1 MLGSLV
7 QWGDMTITNPDVK
20 KLLEIYREIQQ
31 LEHIQALLGWDQN
44 TYMPP
49 QAASGRATQSALLAQ
64 YLSRKWND
72 PAFKATLEQLWEAD
86 LNVDEQDMV
95 RALRERAKF
104 YLKVP
109 EKLVIALSKETGEAF
124 SVWHKARSKN
134 DFAAFAP
141 HLTRLIALE
150 QEVAQH
156 LGYADDPYDALLDLY
171 EPGLTYKQAHAIFAT
186 LQPALTQ
193 MIKTITKSKRYEL
206 ATRLRASSV
215 SYDLNKQEALSMHM
229 MKLMGYPLERGRLD
243 VSPHPFTTTLGFD
256 DVRITTRYAEDDW
269 LSSYS
274 STIHEGGHAL
284 YELGIDPEYQDT
296 PFATG
301 VSLGVHESQ
310 SRFWENMIGKS
321 EVVLQALA
329 PTFQKLLGSNVAMED
344 LGLFANYVEP
354 GLIRVEAD
362 EVTYNLHILLRM
374 ELEHDLMHNKLEVN
388 DLPNAWAAKMRE
400 YLGVEVADDR
410 DGCLQD
416 VHWSYGSF
424 GYFPTYTIGN
434 LYSAS
439 ILAAIQ
445 RDLDWNGQLERLEFE
460 PIRDWLRTHIH
471 RHGARFMPAELMQQS
486 NIVLGAE
493 DYLSYIRTKYSALYD
508 VSL

>member
-1 MLGSLV
+1 
-7 QWGDMTITNPDVK
+7 MTITNPDVK
-20 KLLEIYREIQQ
+20 TLLEIYSEIQQ

-44 TYMPP
+44 TYMPS
-49 QAASGRATQSALLAQ
+49 QAASGRAAQSALLAQ

-72 PAFKATLEQLWEAD
+72 PALRSTLEALDETD
-86 LNVDEQDMV
+86 LSAVERDMV
-95 RALRERAKF
+95 RVLRERAKF

-109 EKLVIALSKETGEAF
+109 EQLVIALSKETGEAF
-124 SVWHKARSKN
+124 SVWHEARANN

-141 HLTRLIALE
+141 HLIRLVALE
-150 QEVAQH
+150 QEVAEH
-156 LGYADDPYDALLDLY
+156 LEYKEDSYDALLDLY

-186 LQPALTQ
+186 LQPELTN
-193 MIKTITKSKRYEL
+193 MIKKITESKRYEQ
-206 ATRLRASSV
+206 ATRLRAASQ
-215 SYDLNKQEALSMHM
+215 SYDLPKQEALSHFM

-256 DVRITTRYAEDDW
+256 DVRITTRYAEGDW

-284 YELGIDPEYQDT
+284 YELGIDPDYCDT

-310 SRFWENMIGKS
+310 SRFWENMIGKN
-321 EVVLQALA
+321 ELVLQALA
-329 PTFQKLLGSNVAMED
+329 PTFQKLLGADVAAQD
-344 LGLFANYVEP
+344 LGLFANYVQP

-374 ELEHDLMHNKLEVN
+374 ELEHNLMHNKLNVN
-388 DLPNAWAAKMRE
+388 DLPEAWAAKMKE

-445 RDLDWNGQLERLEFE
+445 HDLDWGTHLKKLEFG

-471 RHGARFMPAELMQQS
+471 RHGARFLPADLMKQ
-486 NIVLGAE
+486 NGIELGAE
-493 DYLSYIRTKYSALYD
+493 DYLSYIRDKYSALYD
-508 VSL
+508 VAL

>member
-1 MLGSLV
+1 MG
-7 QWGDMTITNPDVK
+7 GMTITNPRVK
-20 KLLEIYREIQQ
+20 TLLELYQEIQQ

-44 TYMPP
+44 TYMPAA
-49 QAASGRATQSALLAQ
+49 AASGRASQSALLAQ

-72 PAFKATLEQLWEAD
+72 TAFKSTLEKVDED
-86 LNVDEQDMV
+86 SLNEDEQDMV
-95 RALRERAKF
+95 RVLRERAKF

-124 SVWHKARSKN
+124 SVWHEARSKN

-141 HLTRLIALE
+141 HLTRLVALE
-150 QEVAQH
+150 QEVAEH
-156 LGYADDPYDALLDLY
+156 LGFEEDPYDALLDLY
-171 EPGLTYKQAHAIFAT
+171 EPELTYTKAHAIFAR

-193 MIKTITKSKRYEL
+193 MIQKITQSERYAH
-206 ATRLRASSV
+206 ATSLRTASQ
-215 SYDLNKQEALSMHM
+215 SYDIDKQEALSQHM
-229 MKLMGYPLERGRLD
+229 MKLMGYPLDRGRLD

-256 DVRITTRYAEDDW
+256 DVRITTRYAENDW

-284 YELGIDPEYQDT
+284 YELGIDPEYRDT

-310 SRFWENMIGKS
+310 SRFWENMIGKN
-321 EVVLQALA
+321 EIVLQALA
-329 PTFQKLLGSNVAMED
+329 STFEKYLGEQIEAKD
-344 LGLFANYVEP
+344 LGLFANYVQP

-374 ELEHDLMHNKLEVN
+374 ELEHELLHNTLDVK
-388 DLPNAWAAKMRE
+388 DLPSAWAAKMKE
-400 YLGVEVADDR
+400 YLGVTVADDR

-445 RDLDWNGQLERLEFE
+445 RDLDWSEQLKQLRFE

-471 RHGARFMPAELMQQS
+471 RHGARFLPEKLMRQ
-486 NIVLGAE
+486 NGIELGAD
-493 DYLSYIRTKYSALYD
+493 DYLSYIQDKYSALYD

>member
-1 MLGSLV
+1 MVFLYNRR
-7 QWGDMTITNPDVK
+7 MKITHSQVK
-20 KLLEIYREIQQ
+20 QLLAHYHELQQ

-44 TYMPP
+44 TYMPQ
-49 QAASGRATQSALLAQ
+49 QAASDRAAQSALIAQ

-72 PAFKATLEQLWEAD
+72 AAFKSTLEALDGVD
-86 LNVDEQDMV
+86 LNTDEQDVV
-95 RALRERAKF
+95 RVLRERAKF

-124 SVWHKARSKN
+124 SVWHEARSKN
-134 DFAAFAP
+134 NFAAFAP
-141 HLTRLIALE
+141 YLKRLVVLE

-156 LGYADDPYDALLDLY
+156 LGYKDDPYDALLDMY
-171 EPGLTYKQAHAIFAT
+171 EPGLTYVQAHAIFAQ

-193 MIKTITKSKRYEL
+193 MIKTITQSKQHER
-206 ATRLRASSV
+206 ATHLHASAQIYKLPNQV
-215 SYDLNKQEALSMHM
+215 ALSNHM
-229 MKLMGYPLERGRLD
+229 TELMGYPLKRGRLD

-256 DVRITTRYAEDDW
+256 DVRITTRYKEEDW
-269 LSSYS
+269 LSSYA

-284 YELGIDPEYQDT
+284 YELGIDPDYRNT

-301 VSLGVHESQ
+301 ASLGVHESQ
-310 SRFWENMIGKS
+310 SRFWENMIGKNDI
-321 EVVLQALA
+321 VLQALA
-329 PTFQKLLGSNVAMED
+329 PTLEKLLGPTVDTND
-344 LGLFANYVEP
+344 LALFVNYVNP

-374 ELEHDLMHNKLEVN
+374 ELEHELLHNTLQVQ
-388 DLPNAWAAKMRE
+388 DLPDAWAAKMKQ
-400 YLGVEVADDR
+400 YLNVDVTDER

-439 ILAAIQ
+439 ILQQVQ
-445 RDLDWNGQLERLEFE
+445 RDLPWQKHLQELEFG
-460 PIRDWLRTHIH
+460 PICEWLRVHIH
-471 RHGARFMPAELMQQS
+471 QHGARFLPADLMKRS
-486 NIVLGAE
+486 GIVLGAD
-493 DYLSYIRTKYSALYD
+493 DYLGYIRDKYSALYE